1 MFKKVY
7 SKRSHALRLDT
18 VPEHLFILAVVL
30 QLWLFAGIVVGRRWR
45 RVVRPAAVAQHELQQ
60 APRRR
65 ELVGEGLVSEDLG
78 VRKYTTFRSKGTIFH
93 IFVDEIIDS

>member
-1 MFKKVY
+1 M
-7 SKRSHALRLDT
+7 HI
-18 VPEHLFILAVVL
+18 ILKIPLIPRAAPGL
-30 QLWLFAGIVVGRRWR
+30 
-45 RVVRPAAVAQHELQQ
+45 RPAALAQHELQQ

-93 IFVDEIIDS
+93 ILLSMKLLIRNFNNESYPLCEHTSDV